1 MLFECDSLHI
11 MVFLGLF
18 YRNPPEF
25 CITKAFKSRESVY
38 MWFRLDFETFLSG
51 MSQLENRQVMFI
63 FSMCLDFV
71 RILRVSRM
79 KLVKLF
85 ELGAQENRIGY

>member
-1 MLFECDSLHI
+1 
-11 MVFLGLF
+11 
-18 YRNPPEF
+18 
-25 CITKAFKSRESVY
+25 
-38 MWFRLDFETFLSG
+38 MWFRLDFETFLSR
-51 MSQLENRQVMFI
+51 MSQLENRQVLFI

-71 RILRVSRM
+71 RLLRVSRM